1 METAPD
7 PSPDIKCSFCGKT
20 RAEVKK
26 LIAGPAV
33 YICNDCVNLC
43 NDIIAEE
50 AEAVAPA
57 LEVPELAALTAHFD
71 AGAVGQVAAKRALIA
86 ALRLHAERV
95 IHDSSARVPHVLLV
109 GPRGSGKTTLGRA
122 LCSAL
127 ALPSFHVDVGR
138 LSESGYVGED
148 IEHLCVGL
156 VWRASSPAEA
166 EQGVLFLDGVEK
178 IRAQRPLAVARDISG
193 EGVQR
198 ELVRLLDGLEL
209 SIPNMRARHPQALG
223 EVFHTDR
230 VLVVAACSLE
240 SLPKGATDR
249 VLREKL
255 REAGLVDA
263 VLARFGLVV
272 QTDPPTVEELETML
286 TREHGDLWNARA
298 MIQTLGGTLAVTPEA
313 LRAIATAAHA
323 SGDGGWGLQPPVA
336 RLMTT
341 LLASSQGLRDVVV
354 DGASVGAFVR

>member
-1 METAPD
+1 META
-7 PSPDIKCSFCGKT
+7 SSSGPDIKCSFCGKT

-26 LIAGPAV
+26 IIAGPTV
-33 YICNDCVNLC
+33 YICDECVGLC

-50 AEAVAPA
+50 AEAPPP
-57 LEVPELAALTAHFD
+57 EVEMPELAPLIAHFD
-71 AGAVGQVAAKRALIA
+71 ATVVGQTAAKRALIA

-95 IHDSSARVPHVLLV
+95 IHESAARVPHVLLV

-122 LCSAL
+122 VCSAL
-127 ALPSFHVDVGR
+127 GLPSFHVDVGR
-138 LSESGYVGED
+138 LSESGYVGD
-148 IEHLCVGL
+148 DVEHLCVGL
-156 VWRASSPAEA
+156 VWRASSPSEA
-166 EQGVLFLDGVEK
+166 ERGVLFLDGIEK
-178 IRAQRPLAVARDISG
+178 IRAQRPLSTARDISG

-263 VLARFGLVV
+263 VLASPLRTLLTPIERTAGYYFDNLRLGHRDGFDVV
-272 QTDPPTVEELETML
+272 FEASDY
-286 TREHGDLWNARA
+286 ARMHA
-298 MIQTLGGTLAVTPEA
+298 
-313 LRAIATAAHA
+313 RHA
-323 SGDGGWGLQPPVA
+323 SGALYKLVFHANGRLCGGWSPE
-336 RLMTT
+336 
-341 LLASSQGLRDVVV
+341 RDVLWEA
-354 DGASVGAFVR
+354 ASA

>member
-1 METAPD
+1 META
-7 PSPDIKCSFCGKT
+7 SSSGPDIKCSFCGKT

-26 LIAGPAV
+26 IIAGPTV
-33 YICNDCVNLC
+33 YICDECVGLC

-50 AEAVAPA
+50 AEAPPP
-57 LEVPELAALTAHFD
+57 EVEMPELAPLIAHFD
-71 AGAVGQVAAKRALIA
+71 ATVVGQTAAKRALIA

-95 IHDSSARVPHVLLV
+95 IHESAARVPHVLLV

-122 LCSAL
+122 VCSAL
-127 ALPSFHVDVGR
+127 GLPSFHVDVGR
-138 LSESGYVGED
+138 LSESGYVGD
-148 IEHLCVGL
+148 DVEHLCVGL
-156 VWRASSPAEA
+156 VWRASSPSEA
-166 EQGVLFLDGVEK
+166 ERGVLFLDGIEK
-178 IRAQRPLAVARDISG
+178 IRAQRPLSTARDISG

-272 QTDPPTVEELETML
+272 QTDAPTVEELETML

-298 MIQTLGGTLAVTPEA
+298 LVQTLGGTLAVAPEA
-313 LRAIATAAHA
+313 VRAIAAAAHA

-341 LLASSQGLRDVVV
+341 LLASSQALRDVVL
-354 DGASVGAFVR
+354 DGASVAPFVR